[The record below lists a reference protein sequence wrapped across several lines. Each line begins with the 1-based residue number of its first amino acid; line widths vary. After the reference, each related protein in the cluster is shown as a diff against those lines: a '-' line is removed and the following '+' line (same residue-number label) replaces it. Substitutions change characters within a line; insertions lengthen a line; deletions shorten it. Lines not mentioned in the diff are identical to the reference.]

1 MDIRSIP
8 ACRACGNPHLVQ
20 ILDLGIQ
27 ALTGRFERPEAPPA
41 PAGPLVLVRCDRTTA
56 PGGDAA
62 ACGLV
67 QLAHDYRGEDMYGPG
82 YGYRSSV
89 TRTMVRHLEQKAAAL
104 EKLAALKS
112 GDAVL
117 DIGCNDGT
125 LLNAYRTPGLARF
138 GIDPSA
144 GQFAA
149 EFPQGAKLIVDFFS
163 AARVRREAGEARFK
177 VISSIAMFYDIAAPL
192 DFMREIA
199 ALLAPDGVWET
210 EQAYLPA
217 TLGRLC
223 YDAVCHEH
231 LTYYSLQQI
240 AWLATRAGLKLLD
253 AGVNDIN
260 GGSFRVLLARADSP
274 RRPEQAR
281 LDALL
286 AAEARGGFLERAP
299 YERFAREVSRHR
311 DIVRAFFHE
320 ARAAGKLVL
329 GYGASTKG
337 NVLLQYCA
345 LGRDDLPAILDRYPR
360 KQGLVAPGTRIP
372 IIGEEEGRAR
382 RPAYLFVLPWHFRDE
397 MIPREQAFLE
407 AGGRLVFPLPV
418 FEIVGAGGKRVEL
431 RPHELPAR

>member
-1 MDIRSIP
+1 MDIRAIQV
-8 ACRACGNPHLVQ
+8 CRACGNPHLVQ

-41 PAGPLVLVRCDRTTA
+41 PAGPLVLVRCDRSA
-56 PGGDAA
+56 DAA

-67 QLAHDYRGEDMYGPG
+67 QLGHDYRGEDMYGPG

-89 TRTMVRHLEQKAAAL
+89 TRTMVRHLEEKAAAL
-104 EKLAALKS
+104 TALAGLQP

-125 LLNAYRTPGLARF
+125 LLAAYRAPQLARF

-149 EFPQGAKLIVDFFS
+149 EFPKDARLIVDFFS

-177 VISSIAMFYDIAAPL
+177 IITSIAMFYDIAAPL
-192 DFMREIA
+192 EFMREIA

-231 LTYYSLQQI
+231 LTYYSLHQI
-240 AWLATRAGLKLLD
+240 AWLAARAGLKLID

-260 GGSFRVLLARADSP
+260 GGSFRVVLARADSA
-274 RRPEQAR
+274 RQPERAR
-281 LDALL
+281 IEALL
-286 AAEARGGFLERAP
+286 AEEARGGFLERAP
-299 YERFAREVSRHR
+299 YERFAREVSNHR
-311 DIVRAFFHE
+311 DIVRGFFRE
-320 ARAAGKLVL
+320 ARAAGKTVL

-345 LGRDDLPAILDRYPR
+345 LGREDMPAILDRYPR

-397 MIPREQAFLE
+397 MLPREQAFLR

-418 FEIVGAGGKRVEL
+418 FEIVGEEGRRVEV
-431 RPHELPAR
+431 RPHQIPAR